1 MLDETTY
8 QELHRLWTQG
18 DQYDL
23 GFDFFVN
30 LDIMGEFES
39 LGISTGYKPEQSMNS
54 YPKNKIDNSYTKII
68 IDKMKQID
76 DGKHGSRYLIDRAL
90 KELRIESKIKRIK
103 GDFE

>member
-39 LGISTGYKPEQSMNS
+39 LGISTGYKPEQSVNS
-54 YPKNKIDNSYTKII
+54 FTKII

-90 KELRIESKIKRIK
+90 KELRIEAKIKRIK

>member
-39 LGISTGYKPEQSMNS
+39 LGISIDYKPEQSVNLFA
-54 YPKNKIDNSYTKII
+54 KII

-76 DGKHGSRYLIDRAL
+76 DGKHDSRFLVDRAL
-90 KELRIESKIKRIK
+90 KELRLESKIKRIN
-103 GDFE
+103 GDF

>member
-8 QELHRLWTQG
+8 QELHNLWTQG

-39 LGISTGYKPEQSMNS
+39 LGIIQGYKPGQGMNS
-54 YPKNKIDNSYTKII
+54 FTKII

-90 KELRIESKIKRIK
+90 KELRIEAKIKRIK
-103 GDFE
+103 GDF

>member
-39 LGISTGYKPEQSMNS
+39 LGISTGYKPEQSVNS
-54 YPKNKIDNSYTKII
+54 FAKII

-76 DGKHGSRYLIDRAL
+76 DGKHDSRFLVDRAL

>member
-39 LGISTGYKPEQSMNS
+39 LGISQGYKPGQSMNS
-54 YPKNKIDNSYTKII
+54 FTKII
-68 IDKMKQID
+68 IDKMKEID

-90 KELRIESKIKRIK
+90 KELRIEAKIKRIK

>member
-39 LGISTGYKPEQSMNS
+39 LGISTGYKPEQSVKS
-54 YPKNKIDNSYTKII
+54 FTKII
-68 IDKMKQID
+68 IDKMKEID
-76 DGKHGSRYLIDRAL
+76 DGKHDSRFLVDRAL
-90 KELRIESKIKRIK
+90 KELRIESKIKRIN
-103 GDFE
+103 GDF

>member
-8 QELHRLWTQG
+8 QELHRIWTQG

-39 LGISTGYKPEQSMNS
+39 LGISPGYKPGQSMGTF
-54 YPKNKIDNSYTKII
+54 TKII

-90 KELRIESKIKRIK
+90 KELRIEAKIKRIK
-103 GDFE
+103 KDFE

>member
-39 LGISTGYKPEQSMNS
+39 LGISTGYKQEQSVNS
-54 YPKNKIDNSYTKII
+54 FTKII
-68 IDKMKQID
+68 IDKMKEID
-76 DGKHGSRYLIDRAL
+76 DGKHDSRFLVDRAL
-90 KELRIESKIKRIK
+90 KELRLESKIKRIN
-103 GDFE
+103 GDF

>member
-39 LGISTGYKPEQSMNS
+39 LGISKGYKQEQSVNS
-54 YPKNKIDNSYTKII
+54 FTKII
-68 IDKMKQID
+68 IDKMKEID
-76 DGKHGSRYLIDRAL
+76 DGKHDSRFLVDRAL
-90 KELRIESKIKRIK
+90 KELRIESKIKRIN
-103 GDFE
+103 GDF

>member
-8 QELHRLWTQG
+8 QELHRIWTQG

-39 LGISTGYKPEQSMNS
+39 LGISTGYKPEQSVNS
-54 YPKNKIDNSYTKII
+54 LTKII

-90 KELRIESKIKRIK
+90 KELRIEAKIKRIK